1 MNASDADRLI
11 LRTAARKVSAQI
23 ALVCAASVA
32 VVILALVLFALYR
45 SQPAEL
51 VQHPA
56 GAGRIYIDEADGLLA
71 LVLGG
76 ALGVVLAAAAGLVSA
91 RSAVKPLGE
100 ALAAQRRFVQDAS
113 HELRTPLAV
122 LDARLQLAQR
132 KAGPDS
138 PAAPALAR
146 LRQDSAGLAE
156 LVDDLL
162 LMSAS
167 ASAASAENPEPTDVA
182 ALVPAVTDDLRLLA
196 REAGIVLECSVDAGA
211 AGPPRVLLPAHLLRR
226 MVTALVENALSHTPE
241 SGRIGVA
248 VSTAGRKV
256 RITVRDTGPG
266 IVGIEPDRVF
276 ERFARGRLAGHSP
289 ARPSYGIGL
298 ALVKDAALR
307 HGGDVTVAETGA
319 EGTVL
324 SLELPAA
331 SP

>member
-1 MNASDADRLI
+1 VNASDADRLI
-11 LRTAARKVSAQI
+11 LRTAARKVSTQI
-23 ALVCAASVA
+23 ALVCAASLA

-71 LVLGG
+71 LILGG
-76 ALGVVLAAAAGLVSA
+76 ALAVVLAAAAGLVSA

-100 ALAAQRRFVQDAS
+100 ALAVQRRFVQDAS

-138 PAAPALAR
+138 PAAPTLSR

-162 LMSAS
+162 LMSAP
-167 ASAASAENPEPTDVA
+167 ASAEKLDPTDVA
-182 ALVPAVTDDLRLLA
+182 ALVQAVTEDLRLLA
-196 REAGIVLECSVDAGA
+196 GEARILLECQIACEA
-211 AGPPRVLLPAHLLRR
+211 AGPPRVRIPAYLLRR
-226 MVTALVENALSHTPE
+226 MVIALVENAISHTPE
-241 SGRIGVA
+241 SGRIDVTVLA
-248 VSTAGRKV
+248 AGRKV
-256 RITVRDTGPG
+256 RIMVRDTGPG
-266 IVGIEPDRVF
+266 IIGIEPHRVF
-276 ERFARGRLAGHSP
+276 ERFARGRPAGDNP
-289 ARPSYGIGL
+289 ARTSYGIGL

-307 HGGDVTVAETGA
+307 HGGDVTVAETGP

-331 SP
+331 